1 MLRPG
6 LVFQSPI
13 LSLPPE
19 LMLRLLSDS
28 GPTTNRRSSAGRKKR
43 DGQFSD

>member
-19 LMLRLLSDS
+19 LMLRLLSDF
-28 GPTTNRRSSAGRKKR
+28 GPPTSRRSSAGRKKR